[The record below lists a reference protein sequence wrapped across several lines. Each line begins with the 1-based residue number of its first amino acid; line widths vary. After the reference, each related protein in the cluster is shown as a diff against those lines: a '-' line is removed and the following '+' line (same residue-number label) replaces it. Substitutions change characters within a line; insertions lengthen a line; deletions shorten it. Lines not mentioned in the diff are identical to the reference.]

1 MPEQF
6 KTTTIPNVTGFW
18 KTDHVVTHEINKIS
32 MLMFMQVHVLPED
45 FLYIMVVEAI
55 IM

>member
-18 KTDHVVTHEINKIS
+18 KTDRVVTHEINKIS
-32 MLMFMQVHVLPED
+32 MLMLMQVQKVRMY
-45 FLYIMVVEAI
+45 FLKIYCT
-55 IM
+55 

>member
-32 MLMFMQVHVLPED
+32 MLMFMQVQKVRMY
-45 FLYIMVVEAI
+45 FLKISCT
-55 IM
+55 